1 MLAAEGFKAPSR
13 PYEGDAG
20 LYTVLLGP
28 DAVVDVRLVTAGLG
42 NHWEFAQLA
51 IKPFPIVHHA
61 HSVIEC
67 GIRLSTDDKVQPE
80 DIKDLT
86 VLVHAGQVARIC
98 EPVAERRHPPN
109 AHAGLFSIYHTLAT
123 AIVKGRLTLD
133 ETDDATLND
142 PTIRALRER
151 IGYEIDPHSCFPAYF
166 SGGLIA
172 RLQDGRTIRHYEHY
186 HRGSDRRPFE
196 PELAI
201 DKFRGNAERLYQ
213 RDRVEALIEA
223 VMALDGKG
231 RPSDVTALLGEP

>member
-61 HSVIEC
+61 HSV
-67 GIRLSTDDKVQPE
+67 
-80 DIKDLT
+80 
-86 VLVHAGQVARIC
+86 
-98 EPVAERRHPPN
+98 
-109 AHAGLFSIYHTLAT
+109 
-123 AIVKGRLTLD
+123 
-133 ETDDATLND
+133 
-142 PTIRALRER
+142 
-151 IGYEIDPHSCFPAYF
+151 
-166 SGGLIA
+166 
-172 RLQDGRTIRHYEHY
+172 
-186 HRGSDRRPFE
+186 
-196 PELAI
+196 LAI